1 MSVIGAGRWHL
12 LDRYWASSPS
22 STACSPPPTNRPN
35 IISFSAM
42 SPAAPRGP
50 LVRRAFTRLR
60 EPRPSSRRPGRDLH
74 QSGPPPA
81 LWSCLAM
88 SRATLPGSLWTPY
101 LLLSAATAAA
111 SVGELDEEPCEATR
125 RDDLQQL
132 GPTRSLIDECDRRDR
147 PRKRRWVCF
156 WGTPCP
162 SGRETSSLSHR
173 IAPRGAIS
181 MAATPRAKSAT
192 SRSPCLVRSSP
203 ESSARFEMTCST
215 TWSVSIV
222 SGSSY
227 VTSM

>member
-1 MSVIGAGRWHL
+1 MSVIGAGPVALVGSL
-12 LDRYWASSPS
+12 LGEQPIQHGLLAAADEPPEHHQLLGNVAGSAQRTNGPKGIHASPGTATLVETSRPGSPS
-22 STACSPPPTNRPN
+22 VWPTA
-35 IISFSAM
+35 
-42 SPAAPRGP
+42 
-50 LVRRAFTRLR
+50 RAVVMLGD
-60 EPRPSSRRPGRDLH
+60 E
-74 QSGPPPA
+74 
-81 LWSCLAM
+81 
-88 SRATLPGSLWTPY
+88 RATLPGSLWTPY

-132 GPTRSLIDECDRRDR
+132 GRC
-147 PRKRRWVCF
+147 V
-156 WGTPCP
+156 WGIPCRF
-162 SGRETSSLSHR
+162 GRETSSLGHR

-203 ESSARFEMTCST
+203 ESSARVEMTCST

>member
-1 MSVIGAGRWHL
+1 MSVIGAGRWHW

-50 LVRRAFTRLR
+50 LVRRASTRLR

-132 GPTRSLIDECDRRDR
+132 GRC
-147 PRKRRWVCF
+147 V
-156 WGTPCP
+156 WGIPCR
-162 SGRETSSLSHR
+162 SGRETSSLGHR

-203 ESSARFEMTCST
+203 ESSARVEMTCST

>member
-1 MSVIGAGRWHL
+1 MSVIGAGRWPW
-12 LDRYWASSPS
+12 LDRYWAGSPS

-50 LVRRAFTRLR
+50 LVRRASTRLR

-132 GPTRSLIDECDRRDR
+132 GAAAVMLRALRAGPDGRPPVSVTGSRRVALFRWRQR
-147 PRKRRWVCF
+147 PGRTALRAGHRVC
-156 WGTPCP
+156 C
-162 SGRETSSLSHR
+162 E
-173 IAPRGAIS
+173 AV
-181 MAATPRAKSAT
+181 
-192 SRSPCLVRSSP
+192 RSPP
-203 ESSARFEMTCST
+203 P
-215 TWSVSIV
+215 
-222 SGSSY
+222 G
-227 VTSM
+227 